1 MLNNGK
7 GMNDNP
13 VCKKRM
19 VTNHSTLVKKAGR
32 TDIFTWDELTRL
44 FNPELY
50 TDKALRLYYLCC
62 LTGALRTGEAR
73 GLRAYQILFDRKAL
87 IIDGLAKSDGTR
99 ADYTKQGTEVHPKFR
114 IVPLP
119 DITLNLLREHIA
131 EHRVSE
137 DGFIFMGQKK
147 ADKPITAWYVQDN
160 LKRIMKKAGIEP
172 NGRKLMAQS
181 FRFTA
186 IMLVRQMLPAHTAMK
201 PVIHKNIRMAGY
213 YHKRP
218 PNGPLPGFTEAD
230 TATAHLLT

>member
-7 GMNDNP
+7 EMNDNP

-19 VTNHSTLVKKAGR
+19 VTNHSTLVKKARR

-73 GLRAYQILFDRKAL
+73 GLRTKQILFDRKAL
-87 IIDGLAKSDGTR
+87 VIAGFAKSNGTR
-99 ADYTKQGTEVHPKFR
+99 TDYIRQGTEEYPKFR

-131 EHRVSE
+131 ERRVSE
-137 DGFIFMGQKK
+137 DGFIFTGQKEP
-147 ADKPITAWYVQDN
+147 DKPITFCYVHDN
-160 LKRIMKKAGIEP
+160 LQRMMKKAGIEP
-172 NGRKLMAQS
+172 NGRKLLVQS

-186 IMLVRQMLPAHTAMK
+186 IMLVRQILPADTVMK
-201 PVIHKNIRMAGY
+201 PVVYRNIRMTDY
-213 YHKRP
+213 YQKRP
-218 PNGPLPGFTEAD
+218 IDEPLPGLTGAEA
-230 TATAHLLT
+230 AAANLFS